1 MKFSGWGDP
10 DKAYDLSNRPFL
22 WPFVHAQ
29 IGLEDRV
36 DGNVARP
43 EQVQVPAPKLD
54 AGFVAA
60 ISATVGAGQFSTDDQ
75 VRLHHTY
82 GKSYRDLLRA
92 RAGKLERVPDAV
104 IFPRSR
110 EDVEAILAA
119 ATRHGVQIV
128 PFGGGTNIVGGVEA
142 DPTRPGMAA
151 TVSLRQMNRV
161 LAVDRVARTARI
173 EAGALGPE
181 MEAELNRQGFSLGH
195 FPDSFEFSTLGGW
208 LATRSAGMQS
218 DAYGKIEDMV
228 VSLTLC
234 TPTGT
239 LVTRNVPRSATG
251 PDLNHLAVGSEGTL
265 GLITEAVMRI
275 HPIGVRE
282 YRGLLVPGFANGIDL
297 ARTLA
302 QRGVRPSTTRIS
314 NPQETALSFA
324 TKPRTTGVA
333 ALVATAFKA
342 YLKRVKK
349 FPLAEACLMI
359 VGFETDSA
367 AELAAQ
373 RRATLAICREFGA
386 VDLGPSVGAKWYA
399 GKYDYPYLR
408 DTVMDRGGMAD
419 VTETAATWDILP
431 ALYEDV
437 KQSVHARLR
446 RGEFPGYVGCHL
458 SHSYPEGA
466 CLYFTFAAAREA
478 GRELEQYRETKRLI
492 FELLLKHGAT
502 LTHHHSVGYELLP
515 WMPRELGE
523 TGVHVL
529 RSLKQS
535 LDPLNLCNPGKLIPG
550 DTPAL
555 EHYWPATSLRD
566 GNSGAHHASRQ

>member
-1 MKFSGWGDP
+1 MMKFSGWGDP
-10 DKAYDLSNRPFL
+10 HKAYDLTHRPYL

-29 IGLEDRV
+29 IGLADRL
-36 DGNVARP
+36 DP
-43 EQVQVPAPKLD
+43 EVVPFEQIVVPAPRLD
-54 AGFVAA
+54 SGFMAAVTVAL
-60 ISATVGAGQFSTDDQ
+60 GASQVSTDNP
-75 VRLHHTY
+75 VRLLHTY

-92 RAGKLERVPDAV
+92 RAGQLDRVPDAV
-104 IFPRSR
+104 LFPRSR
-110 EDVEAILAA
+110 TDVEAILAA
-119 ATRHGVQIV
+119 ATARRVQIV

-161 LAVDRVARTARI
+161 LALDPIARTARI

-181 MEAELNRQGFSLGH
+181 LEAILNAQGFSLGH

-251 PDLNHLAVGSEGTL
+251 PDLTQIAVGSEGTL

-275 HPIGVRE
+275 HPVGLRE
-282 YRGLLVPGFANGIDL
+282 NRGLLVPGFANGIAL
-297 ARTLA
+297 ARALA
-302 QRGVRPSTTRIS
+302 HRGALPSTTRIS

-324 TKPRTTGVA
+324 TKSPPSGA
-333 ALVATAFKA
+333 SALFAKAFKS
-342 YLKRVKK
+342 YLRHVRR
-349 FPLAEACLMI
+349 FPFGDACLMI
-359 VGFETDSA
+359 TGFETSSS
-367 AELAAQ
+367 AELSAQ

-386 VDLGPSVGAKWYA
+386 VDLGTSVGAKWFA
-399 GKYDYPYLR
+399 GRYDYPYLR

-419 VTETAATWDILP
+419 VTETAATWDVLP
-431 ALYEDV
+431 ALYAEV
-437 KQSVHARLR
+437 KSSLHAHLR

-458 SHSYPEGA
+458 SHSYPDGA
-466 CLYFTFAAAREA
+466 CLYFTFAAAREKR
-478 GRELEQYRETKRLI
+478 RELPQYLETKKLI
-492 FELLLKHGAT
+492 FEILLKHGAT
-502 LTHHHSVGYELLP
+502 LTHHHAVGYELLP
-515 WMPRELGE
+515 WMPRHLGS
-523 TGVHVL
+523 TGVNIL
-529 RSLKQS
+529 RGLKQTV
-535 LDPLNLCNPGKLIPG
+535 DPLNLCNPGKLIPG

-555 EHYWPATSLRD
+555 DTYWPPELVARPPS
-566 GNSGAHHASRQ
+566 

>member
-1 MKFSGWGDP
+1 MMKFTGWGDP
-10 DKAYDLSNRPFL
+10 HKAYDLTHRPYL

-29 IGLEDRV
+29 LGLENRLDT
-36 DGNVARP
+36 NVVNPADIA
-43 EQVQVPAPKLD
+43 VPAPRLD
-54 AGFVAA
+54 AAFLAA
-60 ISATVGAGQFSTDDQ
+60 VTAALGTSQVSTDAQ
-75 VRLHHTY
+75 VRRLHTY

-92 RAGKLERVPDAV
+92 RAGQLDRVPDAV
-104 IFPRSR
+104 LFPTSR
-110 EDVEAILAA
+110 AHVEAILAA
-119 ATRHGVQIV
+119 ATAHRVQIV

-161 LAVDRVARTARI
+161 LAVDPIARTARI

-181 MEAELNRQGFSLGH
+181 LEAALNAQGFSLGH

-251 PDLNHLAVGSEGTL
+251 PDLAQIAVGSEGTL

-275 HPIGVRE
+275 HPVGLRE
-282 YRGLLVPGFANGIDL
+282 NRGLLVPGFANGIAL
-297 ARTLA
+297 ARALA
-302 QRGVRPSTTRIS
+302 HRGALPSTTRIS

-324 TKPRTTGVA
+324 TKSPATGAA
-333 ALVATAFKA
+333 ALFAKAFKS
-342 YLKRVKK
+342 YLRHVRR
-349 FPLAEACLMI
+349 FPFDDACLMI
-359 VGFETDSA
+359 TGFAAASA
-367 AELAAQ
+367 AELSAQ

-386 VDLGPSVGAKWYA
+386 VDLGTSVGAKWFA
-399 GKYDYPYLR
+399 GRYDYPYLR

-419 VTETAATWDILP
+419 VTETAATWDVLP
-431 ALYEDV
+431 ALYDDV
-437 KQSVHARLR
+437 KKSVHTHLR

-458 SHSYPEGA
+458 SHSYPDGA
-466 CLYFTFAAAREA
+466 CLYFTFAAAREK
-478 GRELEQYRETKRLI
+478 GRELPQYLETKQLI
-492 FELLLKHGAT
+492 FEILLKHGAT
-502 LTHHHSVGYELLP
+502 LTHHHAVGYELLP
-515 WMPRELGE
+515 WMPRHLGP
-523 TGVHVL
+523 TGVHIL
-529 RSLKQS
+529 RGLKQTV
-535 LDPLNLCNPGKLIPG
+535 DPLNLCNPGKLIPG

-555 EHYWPATSLRD
+555 ATYWPSHLVTPPRP
-566 GNSGAHHASRQ
+566 